1 MQQTYCQFMLEI
13 RLLKELQVDKK
24 LLEILVCPLCK
35 GQLILKKKELICRF
49 DRLAYPIRD
58 GIPVMLEPEAR
69 EISLEE
75 KEAL

>member
-1 MQQTYCQFMLEI
+1 M
-13 RLLKELQVDKK
+13 DKK

-35 GQLILKKKELICRF
+35 GKLLFKKNELICRF

-69 EISLEE
+69 VISLEE
-75 KEAL
+75 KDQL